1 MRGDN
6 GRPLRGCAPTAP
18 ASPIGRNAR
27 VDVEQRLADAATAAV
42 GAYRRY
48 VSPLLGR
55 HCRFHPTCSRYAQEA
70 VGVHGVVRGGL
81 LALRRLLRCHPLHPG
96 GFDPVPPTAPRSR
109 LDLRNQTPRRA
120 D

>member
-1 MRGDN
+1 MRDDADGAS
-6 GRPLRGCAPTAP
+6 RAVTASTLP
-18 ASPIGRNAR
+18 KAEPKAR
-27 VDVEQRLADAATAAV
+27 LDVERRLAQAATAAV

-70 VGVHGVVRGGL
+70 VGVHGLARGAWL
-81 LALRRLLRCHPLHPG
+81 VLRRLLRCHPLHPG
-96 GFDPVPPTAPRSR
+96 GFDPVPPCHH
-109 LDLRNQTPRRA
+109 A